1 MIMNFYKI
9 FEQCAKDCDLT
20 YTVLQSDMTDRLVYS
35 FGKIVN
41 LYISEYAISCGA
53 PELIPHIQD
62 ALFYNN
68 QEYKSVITDLIYN
81 KIKYNINI
89 QDNTHTFE
97 AICLSWLAISPLM
110 STYRSEFK
118 HYYYKIINEC
128 ASEYL
133 EAHKDVIDEI
143 IKNKGECR

>member
-1 MIMNFYKI
+1 MNFYDI
-9 FEQCAKDCDLT
+9 FEQCAKDCDLP
-20 YTVLQSDMTDRLVYS
+20 YTVLQSDMIDRLVYS
-35 FGKIVN
+35 FGKTVN

-53 PELIPHIQD
+53 PEFILDIQD

-68 QEYKSVITDLIYN
+68 QEYKSEVTDLIYN

-89 QDNTHTFE
+89 QDNTRIFD
-97 AICLSWLAISPLM
+97 AICLSWLVISPLTP
-110 STYRSEFK
+110 TYRSEFK

-143 IKNKGECR
+143 IKNKGECK